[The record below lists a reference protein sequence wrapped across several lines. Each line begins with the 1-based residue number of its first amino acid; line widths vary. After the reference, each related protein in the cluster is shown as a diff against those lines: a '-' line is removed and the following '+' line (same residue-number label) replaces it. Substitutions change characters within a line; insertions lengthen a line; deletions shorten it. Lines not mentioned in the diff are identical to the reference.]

1 MRHITRLTLSLALAV
16 FLAVP
21 ALFATP
27 ANATEFSDMDI
38 CLGRRVLARMLCK
51 PVEEINYVSKLR
63 EDMYLFSVFYANR
76 ETHFFVGV
84 GSDFI
89 RVQGKE
95 FKTVT
100 RTISYTFDSASR
112 CGMVDYVTPG
122 CPASGRI
129 VCCAPKSAEDKLED
143 TFWDRPIPELLEED
157 LRKALQGVNAT
168 EPEDAGQPG
177 Q

>member
-1 MRHITRLTLSLALAV
+1 MRHITRLTLSLAVAV
-16 FLAVP
+16 LIAVP
-21 ALFATP
+21 ALFAAP
-27 ANATEFSDMDI
+27 ATATEFTDMDV
-38 CLGRRVLARMLCK
+38 CLGRQVLARMLCK

-84 GSDFI
+84 GNDII

-100 RTISYTFDSASR
+100 RTISYKFDSASR
-112 CGMVDYVTPG
+112 CGVVEYVAPG

-129 VCCAPKSAEDKLED
+129 VCCAQKSAEETLED

-157 LRKALQGVNAT
+157 LRKALQGANAT
-168 EPEDAGQPG
+168 EPEDGGQQG